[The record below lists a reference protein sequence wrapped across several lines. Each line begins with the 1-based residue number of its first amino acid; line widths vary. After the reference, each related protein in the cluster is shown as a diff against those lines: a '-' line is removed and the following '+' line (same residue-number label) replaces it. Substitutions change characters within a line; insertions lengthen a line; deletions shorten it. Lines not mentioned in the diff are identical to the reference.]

1 MLKFLINLL
10 TMSLINVY
18 FKYTTTILEFAE
30 LFVVQRLS
38 SPLSSLLLYNFSQ
51 PLTEFVEQPLRFE
64 AGLDSVLE
72 NKPSRINKIKHLEV

>member
-10 TMSLINVY
+10 TMLLVNIY
-18 FKYTTTILEFAE
+18 FKYTRTILEFAE
-30 LFVVQRLS
+30 LFVVQGLFF
-38 SPLSSLLLYNFSQ
+38 PPLLYNFSQ
-51 PLTEFVEQPLRFE
+51 PLTESVEQPLRFE